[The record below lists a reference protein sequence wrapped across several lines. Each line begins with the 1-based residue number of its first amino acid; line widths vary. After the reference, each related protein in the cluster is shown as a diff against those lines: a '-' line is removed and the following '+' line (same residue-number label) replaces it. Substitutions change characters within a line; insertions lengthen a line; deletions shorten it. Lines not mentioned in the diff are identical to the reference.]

1 MMRTTSFLTRS
12 TQCLASERT
21 SLLYHT
27 SEAQWN
33 YTDTII
39 TINLDFVICNVLCC
53 VLHCLLTGRM
63 YELPANLPIDRT
75 LEITVMD
82 HDLLS
87 ANDLIGKTTIDLENR
102 YLTKHLALCG
112 LPQSFHKL
120 VNTQIPTRWNN

>member
-1 MMRTTSFLTRS
+1 
-12 TQCLASERT
+12 
-21 SLLYHT
+21 
-27 SEAQWN
+27 
-33 YTDTII
+33 
-39 TINLDFVICNVLCC
+39 
-53 VLHCLLTGRM
+53 M

-120 VNTQIPTRWNN
+120 VNTQIPTRCNYWNVVIPFLQAVVI